1 MVREAKPVLLIQVD
15 DDLGISIRQKPM
27 PIPLKTSS
35 LPFEIVDLAIA
46 DQNDLLVGTQERLRA
61 MNEVDDRQARVRETQ
76 ASIRV
81 EINACAI
88 RPPMAQ
94 GGSALL

>member
-1 MVREAKPVLLIQVD
+1 VD
-15 DDLGISIRQKPM
+15 DDFGIAIRQKPM

-35 LPFEIVDLAIA
+35 LPLEIVDLAIA

-81 EINACAI
+81 EINARAI